1 MPLTSRRRQRPERCF
16 RLKSLGLIMRKRTLF
31 RTGRRLRH
39 TLPLLRFHQPGTGRD
54 QKNRKRHKQKGDC
67 KSFHHFLLK
76 VEPHYAGDTTGFK
89 ENTWQKPL
97 FGGLTGTQELYSI
110 AGLNTHTRRY
120 AVFNNV
126 SYRLIFL
133 QGSYL

>member
-1 MPLTSRRRQRPERCF
+1 MPLTSRRGQRAERCF

-31 RTGRRLRH
+31 RTGRRLRY
-39 TLPLLRFHQPGTGRD
+39 TLPLLRFHQPRTGRD

-76 VEPHYAGDTTGFK
+76 SWTPLCRTTQRGSRK
-89 ENTWQKPL
+89 IRGKPL

-133 QGSYL
+133 QGSYF